1 MAVTLTADLE
11 LTGIKAVLGAY
22 VSAGEDLTPLME
34 MCGALLETST
44 KDRLRDSNLAPDGV
58 PWPVSM
64 RAQLDGGKTL
74 VESSRLANS
83 IQYVAGPSQVEVG
96 SNVIYA
102 GIHQTGG
109 EIRPKNGA
117 ALSFALPGVGWATVG
132 KVTIPARPYLGIS
145 DQDREDL
152 TATTVEY
159 LDARV
164 RQ

>member
-11 LTGIKAVLGAY
+11 LTGMKAVLGAY
-22 VSAGEDLTPLME
+22 VSAGEDLTPLMD

-44 KDRLRDSNLAPDGV
+44 KDRLRDSNTAPDGTA
-58 PWPVSM
+58 WPVSM

-83 IQYVAGPSQVEVG
+83 IQYIAGPSQVEVG

-117 ALSFALPGVGWATVG
+117 ALSFALPGGGWATVG

-145 DQDREDL
+145 DQDREYL

>member
-1 MAVTLTADLE
+1 MAVTLTADLD
-11 LTGIKAVLGAY
+11 LTGMKAVLGAF
-22 VSAGEDLTPLME
+22 VSAGEDLSPLME

-44 KDRLRDSNLAPDGV
+44 KDRLRDSNVAPDGT

-64 RAQLDGGKTL
+64 RAQFDGGKTL

-83 IQYVAGPSQVEVG
+83 IQYIAGPAQVEVG

-109 EIRPKNGA
+109 EIRPKSGA
-117 ALSFALPGVGWATVG
+117 ALSFALPGGGWATVG